1 MEAQRAAVGE
11 EGLEPDEVR
20 EGALSKLID
29 DRSSRRRFLRAV
41 GGTAGASA
49 LATLAAACGRQKPI
63 GITQRKAGSVGAFGP
78 GDGGIVNYALFLE
91 YIEGDFYD
99 RAVKGDEVPARMK
112 EFFRQVRQNE
122 AEHRN
127 ALDHIADQ
135 LGRPLQQPKTRFE
148 SVFRRGPQAVLRFA
162 ATLENL
168 GSAAYLGQADRIVDR
183 QLLASALSI
192 HSVEARQAAA
202 FNELAGRE
210 FRGGDQLKGS
220 FPTGAF
226 AQSMTMEQVLARVR
240 PYYVGN
246 IPNLRP
252 PIA

>member
-1 MEAQRAAVGE
+1 MEADRAAVGE
-11 EGLEPDEVR
+11 EGVEPDEVR

-29 DRSSRRRFLRAV
+29 DQSSRRRFLRAV
-41 GGTAGASA
+41 GGTAGTSA

-99 RAVKGDEVPARMK
+99 RAVKGDEVPARLR
-112 EFFRQVRQNE
+112 EFFKQVRQNE

-127 ALDHIADQ
+127 ALDRIADQ
-135 LGRPLQQPKTRFE
+135 LGRPIQKPKTRFE
-148 SVFRRGPQAVLRFA
+148 SVFKRGPQAVLRFA

-202 FNELAGRE
+202 FNEYAGRPY
-210 FRGGDQLKGS
+210 RTGRLLKGS
-220 FPTGAF
+220 FPQGAF
-226 AQSMTMEQVLARVR
+226 AESLTMEQVLARVR
-240 PYYVGN
+240 PYYVGT